1 MGIENWSIIIKTMR
15 MGVENMNGYF
25 VELSE
30 YEFLQIFAEKI
41 VFHHSFEEQ
50 TLLLFLID
58 NKITAIGEARPH
70 NTIIINHLLL
80 PEDRLLLVGD
90 IRQTLVNEWGVDI
103 ATCIQH
109 KKEISGK
116 TISRLLT
123 VIKEKNDAF
132 AFYTTNLDHLLE
144 EAEKEWKDEQKKKK
158 KKESNQSKIKRTE
171 TLKNE
176 SHSDHSKAQYL
187 LKKIGDIVNCQT
199 WIASNDKNREFKDEL
214 LGENSLSVFPSFSIE
229 KKERIEE
236 EELVERSIDED
247 TRKRIELIDTVWFK
261 DGQPVAAFEVETTT
275 SVYSGLLRFCDMLAT
290 IPNNRICLYIVAPN
304 ERKEKVMK
312 ELKRPVFQAL
322 GLTDHCQFISIE
334 ELELLYQKVKGLDG
348 FVSRE
353 VLNVI
358 ARDVKG
364 ETYV

>member
-1 MGIENWSIIIKTMR
+1 
-15 MGVENMNGYF
+15 MNGYF

-41 VFHHSFEEQ
+41 IFHHSFEEQ

-70 NTIIINHLLL
+70 NTIFINHLLL
-80 PEDRLLLVGD
+80 PEDRLLLIGD
-90 IRQTLVNEWGVDI
+90 IRQTLVKEWGTDI

-116 TISRLLT
+116 TISHLLT
-123 VIKEKNDAF
+123 AIKEKNDAF
-132 AFYTTNLDHLLE
+132 AYYTTNLDYLLE
-144 EAEKEWKDEQKKKK
+144 EAEKEWKDKQKKKK

-187 LKKIGDIVNCQT
+187 LKKIGDIVGCQT
-199 WIASNDKNREFKDEL
+199 WIATNDKNRMFNGEL
-214 LGENSLSVFPSFSIE
+214 LGEECLSVFPSFSIE
-229 KKERIEE
+229 KKEKFGEE
-236 EELVERSIDED
+236 SVKRSIDED

-261 DGQPVAAFEVETTT
+261 DGQPVTAFEVETTT

-290 IPNNRICLYIVAPN
+290 IPNNQIRLYIVAPN

-322 GLTDHCQFISIE
+322 GLTDHCQFIAIE

-358 ARDVKG
+358 ARNVKG